1 MKCDITGNCFKWHTP
16 THTSTAISISIIPCT
31 AHQQNNTT
39 AHTEAH
45 STVCESLRHRASI
58 QRRWK
63 SCTIWHW
70 RNRKWAHIYVLL
82 RWINTHTLC
91 RIPKSEAQSRRNAY
105 VWNVTNTDAP
115 ADSESCAAEFWS
127 ITRRPTKD
135 ATKSNASPYK
145 SGDNGASLCVCF
157 FCCVFPSCVYERQ
170 TNNTAPHECVTEWG
184 EGGGVPVVGLVHPEY
199 VRVCLHVC
207 QL

>member
-31 AHQQNNTT
+31 AHPQNNTT

-82 RWINTHTLC
+82 RWINTHTHTH
-91 RIPKSEAQSRRNAY
+91 IMQNPKSEAQTECLRLKCNEHGCTSWQWKLRSWVLEYHTAHNKGRHQIQRITIQKWWQRSEF
-105 VWNVTNTDAP
+105 VWLFFFVCISFLCLWTTD
-115 ADSESCAAEFWS
+115 
-127 ITRRPTKD
+127 
-135 ATKSNASPYK
+135 
-145 SGDNGASLCVCF
+145 
-157 FCCVFPSCVYERQ
+157 
-170 TNNTAPHECVTEWG
+170 
-184 EGGGVPVVGLVHPEY
+184 
-199 VRVCLHVC
+199 
-207 QL
+207 